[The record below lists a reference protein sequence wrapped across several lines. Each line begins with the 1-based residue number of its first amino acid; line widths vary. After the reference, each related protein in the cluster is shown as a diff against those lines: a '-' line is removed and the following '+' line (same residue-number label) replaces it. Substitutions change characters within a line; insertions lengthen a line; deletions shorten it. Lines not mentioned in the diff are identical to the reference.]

1 MMSTF
6 LYGIGLVILAISV
19 ILMLFGI
26 GITIKD
32 AIWGSYCFDTID
44 GISFFLGGAMLLLV
58 GVMIIG
64 LGAAV
69 AGG

>member
-1 MMSTF
+1 MSTF
-6 LYGIGLVILAISV
+6 LYGIGLIILALSA

-26 GITIKD
+26 GVTIKD
-32 AIWGSYCFDTID
+32 AIGRAYRFDTID

-69 AGG
+69 AEG